1 MVSFVGWASPHCSTS
16 TVRLEAFRPLTCQTT
31 PVCSLYAR
39 AAGRCRWAGVPSTSV
54 LQHRAHL
61 ENATSYPSTS
71 GGVAVVAARRR
82 LAGGAW
88 AHPWVPSVGLAN
100 FVVSRARTRSG
111 WDKEPHALQRDIAVC
126 KSTASTSPEPLD
138 GYGWLNTSKVC
149 HTHLCRAARRCQSR
163 PAWRTGAEMPSGYQV
178 CRLCASHGAG
188 RPGIAAAP
196 MTVENQALPRPRD
209 GNLGASSLV
218 DEDLALSALIRA
230 RGWARDVQVVPA
242 ADELFGSHPERL
254 PVELLVSVEQL
265 IQSAFESLAENII
278 PDLCRGQ
285 RARGRRQT
293 GFYIR
298 ASPGIGKTFLFHEIW
313 SWWLAHRTTDQP
325 TSPAA
330 LLETLRTLGGRPSNM
345 AAVSELFCVG
355 FNGETA
361 VSDTEISWGAEPTT
375 PITLF
380 ENLRLCYNELVDP
393 TAVDWSDF
401 TDEVDRA
408 FKAEQLSSS
417 AVAAA
422 AKRVIRYCRGR
433 PTAFPI
439 LLVDELAKV
448 DEIFTR
454 DFPVP
459 KGNNEPKLTGWSDAV
474 RSQACLK
481 MQFAGGTVLFTT
493 LDEALMVAETRSSGR
508 TMVQACLA
516 GYRPA
521 LAYRKALEFGLSKL
535 VNDPDV
541 TYVAGKVL
549 RVTPDNKSYPPSGF
563 IDALALLL
571 GGHSRFVNTFVRK
584 MTDPQTSV
592 RALVESEVRNKMNQ
606 PEGPVNIFMGDDVAE
621 AIIGDKVCEAAIV
634 CNLRPSISRY
644 PNGVEGVLD
653 VVAHVLLGREVT
665 PSSVAAAD
673 QRGNG
678 LTWDNVASRGLIGL
692 LPRGEAVPVML
703 PWTLFALK
711 KDFECPRAP
720 TLRSALHDLLKFDG
734 DRLTGRWM
742 ETFYTSWEVMISHA
756 RARFPETYS
765 SISVASLLTS
775 RSSGAY
781 VGSGYLLRDVTI
793 NAAAPRRKGCTTGV
807 LEDLLK
813 ISPSQAGML
822 DDVVFRLL
830 SSNATPSAA
839 VDAAV
844 FHRVTQDFEVPDS
857 DVVLAK
863 DSAVAVVYQVKGT
876 SADSKVPSSAADVR
890 NSVASMRS
898 VVGDANWEVWK
909 DRVIFVLIDRRAGRV
924 CSTNA
929 KSTVDFRDSAMG
941 RQSVLLTNEDLPGL
955 FSTSLYD
962 MFCVSEYLESGVVT
976 NLDRIAGLKRTV
988 TK

>member
-1 MVSFVGWASPHCSTS
+1 M
-16 TVRLEAFRPLTCQTT
+16 
-31 PVCSLYAR
+31 
-39 AAGRCRWAGVPSTSV
+39 
-54 LQHRAHL
+54 
-61 ENATSYPSTS
+61 
-71 GGVAVVAARRR
+71 AARRR
-82 LAGGAW
+82 LTGGAW
-88 AHPWVPSVGLAN
+88 AHPLVPSVGLTT
-100 FVVSRARTRSG
+100 FVVSGARTRSG
-111 WDKEPHALQRDIAVC
+111 WAKEPHASRRDIAVC
-126 KSTASTSPEPLD
+126 KSTESTSPEPLD
-138 GYGWLNTSKVC
+138 GYGWLDTSKIC

-163 PAWRTGAEMPSGYQV
+163 PAWRTGAEMPSSYQV
-178 CRLCASHGAG
+178 CRLCASLGAG

-196 MTVENQALPRPRD
+196 VTVEHQALPRPRD
-209 GNLGASSLV
+209 GQVGASSLV
-218 DEDLALSALIRA
+218 DEGLALTALIRA
-230 RGWARDVQVVPA
+230 RGWARDDQVVPA
-242 ADELFGSHPERL
+242 ADVLFGSHPERL

-265 IQSAFESLAENII
+265 IESAFESLATEII
-278 PDLCRGQ
+278 PGLCRGQ
-285 RARGRRQT
+285 LARGRRQT

-313 SWWLAHRTTDQP
+313 SWWLAHRTPDQP

-330 LLETLRTLGGRPSNM
+330 LLETLRTLSGRPSSM

-355 FNGETA
+355 FNGDTA
-361 VSDTEISWGAEPTT
+361 VSDTEVSWGADSAT

-393 TAVDWSDF
+393 TAVDWTDF
-401 TDEVDRA
+401 TEEVDRA
-408 FKAEQLSSS
+408 FRAEQLSTS

-422 AKRVIRYCRGR
+422 AKRVLRYCRGR
-433 PTAFPI
+433 PSAFPI

-448 DEIFTR
+448 DGIFSR
-454 DFPVP
+454 DFRALTGQNVL
-459 KGNNEPKLTGWSDAV
+459 KLTGWPDAV
-474 RSQACLK
+474 RSQACRQ

-508 TMVQACLA
+508 RMVQACLA

-521 LAYRKALEFGLSKL
+521 LAYRKALEFGLSPL

-549 RVTPDNKSYPPSGF
+549 RLTPDGKSYLPSGF

-571 GGHSRFVNTFVRK
+571 GGHSRFVNFFVR
-584 MTDPQTSV
+584 MMNNPRTRV
-592 RALVESEVRNKMNQ
+592 RDWVEAEVRNKLNQ

-621 AIIGDKVCEAAIV
+621 AIIGDKVCEAAEV
-634 CNLRPSISRY
+634 CNLLPSVSSY

-653 VVAHVLLGREVT
+653 VVAHVLLGRVVA
-665 PSSVAAAD
+665 PSAVAAAD
-673 QRGNG
+673 QRGNE
-678 LTWDNVASRGLIGL
+678 LTWDAVASRGLIGL
-692 LPRGEAVPVML
+692 LPRGKAVPVML

-711 KDFECPRAP
+711 KDFECPPAP
-720 TLRSALHDLLKFDG
+720 TLRSALHGLLKFDG
-734 DRLTGRWM
+734 DRLTGTWM
-742 ETFYTSWEVMISHA
+742 ETFHTAWEVMISHA

-775 RSSGAY
+775 QSPGAY
-781 VGSGYLLRDVTI
+781 VGSGCLLQDVTI
-793 NAAAPRRKGCTTGV
+793 NAATPRRKGCTTGV
-807 LEDLLK
+807 LKDLLK

-830 SSNATPSAA
+830 ASNATPSTA

-844 FHRVTQDFEVPDS
+844 FHRVTQDFQVPDS

-890 NSVASMRS
+890 NCVASMRS

-909 DRVIFVLIDRRAGRV
+909 DRIIFVLIDRRAGRV
-924 CSTNA
+924 CSTNCE
-929 KSTVDFRDSAMG
+929 STVAFRDSAMG
-941 RQSVLLTNEDLPGL
+941 RQSVLLTNDDLPGL

-962 MFCVSEYLESGVVT
+962 MFCVSEYLKNGVVT
-976 NLDRIAGLKRTV
+976 NLNRIAGLERTV